1 MSDEIAFRCRDI
13 RGCTVELTRRQWNKH
28 ILNRHPELREQEQV
42 VREAVERPDGI
53 YRDSTLDTRECY
65 YMTHRSFGRPL
76 QGIDFRLIKVVVAFH
91 PTRWDDPGQVIA
103 SYIVSQVKSGEVRLW
118 P

>member
-1 MSDEIAFRCRDI
+1 MSDDVAFRCRDI
-13 RGCTVELTRRQWNKH
+13 RGRTVELTRRQWDKH

-53 YRDSTLDTRECY
+53 YRDVTLATRECY

-76 QGIDFRLIKVVVAFH
+76 RGIDFRLIKVVVEFH
-91 PTRWDDPGQVIA
+91 PTRWDEPGQVIT
-103 SYIVSQVKSGEVRLW
+103 SYVVAQVKSGEVRLW